1 MMIRLPLIILALLV
15 ATPALAREASFVQP
29 GTGGDGRKTDEIVSA
44 TPNNADVG
52 ETIIGVTKR
61 ITIFFNNNGGRPVVV
76 GGVQI
81 TGDGN
86 IRAELIDNDCE
97 KVGTVPGGE
106 RCSVGVQVTPNSP
119 GPWAAE
125 ILMTHDAPGRVT
137 QAAVFGMTAG
147 EVGNT
152 GQQPGLSLLG
162 SSKEQLVDFGDVDI
176 GFGRA
181 VRTVLLVNDSPNPL
195 TVESLDL
202 VAADRGLALMEG
214 GGCQKGLEIAAGSSC
229 PVTVMWQP
237 MGRGDVSTDLIIRHT
252 GPVGFAVIPVRGRA
266 VGQGGGAVAAAPS
279 APGKSNSPEDAAAN
293 LPVNSVPSV
302 SAAAL
307 FAQAA
312 AGGGSNRLILRG
324 TVGQRAIL
332 ADLNGTVTVAAV
344 GQVIVA
350 EGINHKVISID
361 PNKVVVEVE
370 GTKSELIMGSGVS
383 TGGSGNSSGNAPR
396 KKPGAA
402 TPTGAKTMKASEAVP
417 AAIQPL
423 NSASLYGGS

>member
-1 MMIRLPLIILALLV
+1 MMVRLLLV
-15 ATPALAREASFVQP
+15 ILSLLLAAPAAAREASFVQP
-29 GTGGDGRKTDEIVSA
+29 GTGSGDRKSNEIVSA
-44 TPNNADVG
+44 SPNNADVG

-61 ITIFFNNNGGRPVVV
+61 ITIFFNNHGGRPIAV
-76 GGVQI
+76 GGINI

-106 RCSVGVQVTPNSP
+106 RCSVGVQITPNSP

-202 VAADRGLALMEG
+202 VAADRGLALMDG
-214 GGCQKGLEIAAGSSC
+214 GGCQKGLEIVAGSSC

-237 MGRGDVSTDLIIRHT
+237 LGRGDVSTDLIIRHT

-266 VGQGGGAVAAAPS
+266 VGQGGGGGAGGSVS
-279 APGKSNSPEDAAAN
+279 ATASDRKSGSPEDAAAG
-293 LPVNSVPSV
+293 LPVPSV

-307 FAQAA
+307 FAQAT

-332 ADLNGTVTVAAV
+332 ADLNGTVTVAGI

-350 EGINHKVISID
+350 EGINHKVISIE
-361 PNKVVVEVE
+361 PSKVIVEVE

-383 TGGSGNSSGNAPR
+383 SGGAGSSGSSSR

-402 TPTGAKTMKASEAVP
+402 TPPGAKTMKASEATS
-417 AAIQPL
+417 AIP
-423 NSASLYGGS
+423 SVTPASLFGGS